1 MEKKSLSWWAMAS
14 CFVSLLLS
22 ALAACVVF
30 FKGEPFSVDG
40 VSVLIGMMALVV
52 TIYMSIQVVN
62 ALTLER
68 RIRKS
73 LQGDIDKSLNNIL
86 YHNMYLTFFFQ
97 GVNELNKTHGESALF
112 YLFKS
117 MECLAKT
124 DMDQDK
130 MDEIVMKIRLVH
142 ERYPVRLS
150 PSEVYEYTRIVMST
164 KRNDAMELT
173 RMLEDMRRD

>member
-52 TIYMSIQVVN
+52 TIYMGIQVVN

-130 MDEIVMKIRLVH
+130 MDEIVMKIRLVRD
-142 ERYPVRLS
+142 RYPVRLS
-150 PSEVYEYTRIVMST
+150 PSEVYEYTRIVMLT